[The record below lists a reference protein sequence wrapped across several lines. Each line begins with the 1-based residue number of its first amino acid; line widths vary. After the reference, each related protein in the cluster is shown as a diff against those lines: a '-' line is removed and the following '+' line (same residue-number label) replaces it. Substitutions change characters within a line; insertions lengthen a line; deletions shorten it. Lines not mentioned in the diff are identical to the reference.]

1 MEANGTDRT
10 LGNIIKCEL
19 KNLLLSE
26 CRLYRDNQEVQRV
39 ISASNGVAAFTYQ
52 LEELASLVDDHTLE
66 QLCIEGSKVSSLC
79 DCMRDANPDTDCY
92 YQATAIGHY
101 RNLICRDESL
111 KCQLNIFFHLVVNNQ
126 LAVGNFILEAI
137 EIHQKLLGLLKISI
151 KNAAYANAGAENS
164 ELIKTQLLFI

>member
-26 CRLYRDNQEVQRV
+26 CRLYRDTQEVQRV

-52 LEELASLVDDHTLE
+52 LEELASLVDHTLE
-66 QLCIEGSKVSSLC
+66 QLCIEGSKVSSLS
-79 DCMRDANPDTDCY
+79 DCMRYANPDTDCY

-101 RNLICRDESL
+101 RNLICRHESL

-137 EIHQKLLGLLKISI
+137 ETHQKLLGLLKISI

-164 ELIKTQLLFI
+164 ELIETQLLFI